1 MGLFAPPVRVS
12 PSFDRAVLVN
22 TGRVHCP
29 NTPTSPAK
37 LPGRVLSKATWLPH
51 GEDAAPKH
59 SSGSPFRERH
69 CCGDDVRERDSGD
82 IAKPPR
88 RWSLPS
94 DVDGGEGYIRNTG
107 ATRRLSETSMRSF
120 PILPHPRMSQSPPTI
135 ASADAPSQ
143 SLPGFRSPIPEPFPE
158 SPGKVCRR
166 AHAARHRSLWS
177 LRRRGGTRMN
187 RLGQKRDSCRPGA
200 SAVRPILR
208 GSTGRQRGAGDKWRL
223 RRGCCPPDHSFIE
236 SLPHLRCDSVPCW
249 HAGAGGALGM
259 LRLAKSTSKVSH
271 SRTMPSRTTPG
282 NSTRVAGDM
291 CIAIAIGNS
300 AHPGR
305 RIAVRLELCGPVEPP
320 SLHCCVLVIIS
331 LTGHLAPLFQR
342 WPRAISSDW
351 HGAYAGALM
360 RRHLVGVLARG
371 PGIGVGLENL

>member
-29 NTPTSPAK
+29 NTRTSPAK

-120 PILPHPRMSQSPPTI
+120 PILPHPRLSQSPPTI

-208 GSTGRQRGAGDKWRL
+208 GVRAGSEGPGTNGGCVADAALQTIHSSNPCHICAVTRCPVGTLEPAAPWECSGSQKAL
-223 RRGCCPPDHSFIE
+223 RR
-236 SLPHLRCDSVPCW
+236 
-249 HAGAGGALGM
+249 
-259 LRLAKSTSKVSH
+259 
-271 SRTMPSRTTPG
+271 
-282 NSTRVAGDM
+282 
-291 CIAIAIGNS
+291 
-300 AHPGR
+300 
-305 RIAVRLELCGPVEPP
+305 
-320 SLHCCVLVIIS
+320 S
-331 LTGHLAPLFQR
+331 LTLEPCRHAR
-342 WPRAISSDW
+342 HRAIQHVSQ
-351 HGAYAGALM
+351 GTCA
-360 RRHLVGVLARG
+360 
-371 PGIGVGLENL
+371 